1 MTTET
6 IAVGTIREFVRI
18 TTCKRSTGNE
28 GDRYRVFTYSNSKDA
43 SKHPRPT
50 SSGSLWTYKRNRV
63 KAVWD
68 GKHWRELGAIVVA
81 K

>member
-1 MTTET
+1 MAIEN

-18 TTCKRSTGNE
+18 VTCKRSTGNE
-28 GDRYRVFTYSNSKDA
+28 GDTYRTFNYWNPKDA
-43 SKHPRPT
+43 SKHPKLI
-50 SSGSLWTYKRNRV
+50 SVSALWTFKRNRI

-68 GKHWRELGAIVVA
+68 GKHWRELGAKVSP